1 MSNVQCVFACACSI
15 QLCSWTIF
23 HTECTTVRM
32 SSLYLSM
39 VLHSSMTLYPEPEK
53 YIRNS
58 KLFLAVTI
66 GCFKRRAT
74 FEPKQHKPTPTF
86 REHRFLLS
94 IDRKTISRLVRT
106 IIRPQLNG
114 CNLGKL
120 LRRKT
125 LKRLLTKF
133 LYAFKKR
140 LSFLNASPRMLD
152 NKVLRLSSVPCT
164 VAKCLDVPDCQLVLN
179 SLVDFFWTK
188 ITRLQDGES
197 WDYAHP
203 FLICSASLSLWLNPL
218 LHKSQRWM
226 KLPVCSLRWC
236 VRPILLLNLFSHK
249 LHGKVIPLCFAM
261 WWS

>member
-1 MSNVQCVFACACSI
+1 MWIFLGINRTGKFCLHALPYELRSCIWPRILFDISRTRMSNVQCVFACACSI
-15 QLCSWTIF
+15 QLCSWKIF
-23 HTECTTVRM
+23 HTEWTTVRM

-106 IIRPQLNG
+106 IIQPQLNG

-125 LKRLLTKF
+125 LKTTLDQVPLRIKEATIV
-133 LYAFKKR
+133 FKR
-140 LSFLNASPRMLD
+140 
-152 NKVLRLSSVPCT
+152 
-164 VAKCLDVPDCQLVLN
+164 
-179 SLVDFFWTK
+179 
-188 ITRLQDGES
+188 
-197 WDYAHP
+197 
-203 FLICSASLSLWLNPL
+203 
-218 LHKSQRWM
+218 
-226 KLPVCSLRWC
+226 
-236 VRPILLLNLFSHK
+236 
-249 LHGKVIPLCFAM
+249 
-261 WWS
+261 